1 MPSAARLG
9 DMTEHGT
16 PLTPSAPGLGGS
28 ANVFFGGQPAWR
40 AFVDSHLCPQSSGMV
55 LHVSGIVLKG
65 SASVFINGFP
75 AARQGDKIVETGG
88 PNGIAAGLAT
98 VQIGG

>member
-16 PLTPSAPGLGGS
+16 PLTPSTPGLGGS
-28 ANVFFGGQPAWR
+28 PNVFFGGQPAWR
-40 AFVDSHLCPQSSGMV
+40 ATIDRHLCPQSSGTV
-55 LHVSGIVLKG
+55 LHEGGVVVLG
-65 SASVFINGFP
+65 SSSVFINGFP

-88 PNGIAAGLAT
+88 PNGIAAGLST

>member
-16 PLTPSAPGLGGS
+16 PLGAPAPGLVGS
-28 ANVFFGGQPAWR
+28 PNVFIGGQRAWR
-40 AFVDSHLCPQSSGMV
+40 ATIDIHSCPQSSGTV
-55 LHVSGIVLKG
+55 AHVGGVVLKG
-65 SASVFINGFP
+65 SASVFINKFP
-75 AARQGDKIVETGG
+75 AVRQGDKIVETGG
-88 PNGIAAGLAT
+88 PNGIAVGLAT

>member
-16 PLTPSAPGLGGS
+16 PLTPPAPGLGGS
-28 ANVFFGGQPAWR
+28 ANVFLGGQPAWR
-40 AFVDSHLCPQSSGMV
+40 TKIDRHLCPQSSGTVPHEGGVV
-55 LHVSGIVLKG
+55 LLGSVSVN
-65 SASVFINGFP
+65 INGFP
-75 AARQGDKIVETGG
+75 AARQGDKIVEIGP

>member
-1 MPSAARLG
+1 MPSAVRLG

-16 PLTPSAPGLGGS
+16 PLTSLAPGLGGS
-28 ANVFFGGQPAWR
+28 PSVFIGGRPTWR
-40 AFVDSHLCPQSSGMV
+40 ANIDIHSCPQSSSTV
-55 LHVSGIVLKG
+55 AHVGGVVLKG

-88 PNGIAAGLAT
+88 PNGIAVGLAT